1 MNIRFPAIVAA
12 SFALSQLAI
21 PLAQAQTPAA
31 EFRTVEPQTFNAA
44 DLQTYGLSTDDT
56 AAILAYQQQG
66 YTVQLVTPEE
76 AAAYDAGM
84 TNSNI
89 LALVGLVV
97 IVLVVASAI

>member
-1 MNIRFPAIVAA
+1 MNIRYPAIVAA

-31 EFRTVEPQTFNAA
+31 EFRTVEPQTFNAS
-44 DLQTYGLSTDDT
+44 DLQAYGLSTDDT

-76 AAAYDAGM
+76 AVAYDAGM